1 MWCHCSDHFKGR
13 YQDYK
18 WFRSQL
24 KRLDVSFALSHDMPL
39 SKWANCQADWFGT
52 PWHSYE
58 LPVMTMLQNVIS
70 VIQMISF
77 PIKTCGCFFCSQSWH
92 AIEQIV
98 ERTVIWDAMALM
110 WTPCNNNAAKCN
122 FGITNDY
129 VSNQRVLMFPLLLV
143 RICCSTNNQVAGDL
157 TLHDAH
163 VVSL

>member
-1 MWCHCSDHFKGR
+1 MWCHCNDHFKTR
-13 YQDYK
+13 YRDYK

-24 KRLDVSFALSHDMPL
+24 KHVDVSFALSHDMPL
-39 SKWANCQADWFGT
+39 SKLSSGLIWDTMALIWTPCNDNAAKCDFGNTNDFVPNENVWMFLLLCHDMPLSKLSSGLWFGT
-52 PWHSYE
+52 PW
-58 LPVMTMLQNVIS
+58 
-70 VIQMISF
+70 
-77 PIKTCGCFFCSQSWH
+77 
-92 AIEQIV
+92 
-98 ERTVIWDAMALM
+98 LM
-110 WTPCNNNAAKCN
+110 WTPCNNNAAKCD